1 MKIEPIET
9 RFDGHRFRSRLE
21 ARYAVMFRRCRWDYE
36 YEPQGFWLTGWRY
49 DYGYEPWTGEW
60 DYRYEP
66 ESYWVP
72 KTSYLPDF
80 LLSGLPIWLEVKGV
94 DADPRTLDM
103 CRSFSL
109 EIGQDVCLFV
119 GCPGW
124 DRRGVRFRRGDTTSI
139 YLWEMLTQ
147 QGLTQSE
154 IDRAFDAARSARFE
168 HGEMPQLE
176 LPIEIETA

>member
-1 MKIEPIET
+1 
-9 RFDGHRFRSRLE
+9 
-21 ARYAVMFRRCRWDYE
+21 MFRRCRWDYE

-109 EIGQDVCLFV
+109 EIGQDVCLFCRMS
-119 GCPGW
+119 GMGSTWSPFPT
-124 DRRGVRFRRGDTTSI
+124 RRHD
-139 YLWEMLTQ
+139 
-147 QGLTQSE
+147 
-154 IDRAFDAARSARFE
+154 IDLSMGNADAA
-168 HGEMPQLE
+168 GPD
-176 LPIEIETA
+176 PIRD